1 MSRQCSERSTT
12 FPPRAG
18 GSRRREV
25 RESTRAHRPW
35 RVRQLLQGSLRAK
48 CIVLIVSLEI
58 LLLVAVG
65 VLVERQQHRAILEQ
79 TRLRALSIGTSL
91 AALSEGYLLSYNF
104 AKLEQAAAKLTT
116 DDKDVIYTVVHLRD
130 GEVAAYSEDR
140 RSVARSQEGALQGT
154 RLKDPISLRALQ
166 AQEPLVQRLTLPQT
180 REPGYDVAIPVY
192 LPESR
197 QKWGT
202 VRLGFSLRRAYRTIA
217 DTRRD
222 LVVLSLI
229 AIAGGIGLAVVFSW
243 RIAQPIGQLV
253 AKVQEIARGA
263 YDQPIAIEAQDE
275 IGALARAFEQM
286 RRSLLVHVTG
296 LAEEKDLLAASNQ
309 HLQETQQ
316 QLLYLAARV
325 AHEVNNP
332 LGIIK
337 TAMRLLRDEP
347 EEGVPHAELFEIMD
361 AEVGRIARI
370 VQEIL
375 AFARPSAPDESA
387 DVNAI
392 IHGLE
397 QLLTPNLQQKGIALT
412 LRLEP
417 ALPHVRI
424 SADHL
429 TQVLLNI
436 VRNAEDAMPEG
447 GQLTMH
453 TATSPAGVEMRITDT
468 GCGISAEDIRRL
480 FDPFFT
486 TKGQGP
492 DGGTGLGLA
501 VSHGI
506 IRHAKGEITVESE
519 LRKGSTFRVRLPVG
533 QG

>member
-1 MSRQCSERSTT
+1 
-12 FPPRAG
+12 
-18 GSRRREV
+18 
-25 RESTRAHRPW
+25 
-35 RVRQLLQGSLRAK
+35 
-48 CIVLIVSLEI
+48 VSLEI
-58 LLLVAVG
+58 LLMAAVG
-65 VLVERQQHRAILEQ
+65 VLVERHQRRVVLEQ
-79 TRLRALSIGTSL
+79 TRLRALSLGTSL

-104 AKLEQAAAKLTT
+104 AKLEQAAEKLTV
-116 DDKDVIYTVVHLRD
+116 DDEDVIYTIVHLRD
-130 GEVAAYSEDR
+130 GKVAAYSEDR
-140 RSVARSQEGALQGT
+140 RFVARSKEGALQGT
-154 RLKDPISLRALQ
+154 LLKDPISLQALQ
-166 AQEPLVQRLTLPQT
+166 ATAPWVQRITLPQT

-192 LPESR
+192 LSESR

-202 VRLGFSLRRAYRTIA
+202 VRLGFSLQRAYMTVQQ
-217 DTRRD
+217 TRRD
-222 LVVLSLI
+222 LFVLSLV
-229 AIAGGIGLAVVFSW
+229 AIAGGIGLAVVFSM
-243 RIAQPIGQLV
+243 RISQPIGQLV
-253 AKVQEIARGA
+253 AKVQEIARGS
-263 YDQPIAIEAQDE
+263 YEQPIYIDAQDE
-275 IGALARAFEQM
+275 IGYLARAFEQM
-286 RRSLLVHVTG
+286 RLSLLVHITG

-347 EEGVPHAELFEIMD
+347 GEDVLNSELFQIVD

-375 AFARPSAPDESA
+375 AFSRPSVPDASV
-387 DVNAI
+387 DVNAL
-392 IHGLE
+392 IHSLE
-397 QLLTPNLQQKGIALT
+397 HLLTPNLQQKGIALK
-412 LRLEP
+412 LLLEP

-447 GQLTMH
+447 GQLTMQ
-453 TATSPAGVEMRITDT
+453 TTRSPAGVEISITDT
-468 GCGISAEDIRRL
+468 GCGISAEDISYL

-501 VSHGI
+501 VSYGI
-506 IRHAKGEITVESE
+506 IHNAKGAIEVESE
-519 LRKGSTFRVRLPVG
+519 LRKGSTFRVSLPACQVSGMPCASPNVGGQRSQIQMDGARVKGKGVCLQARL
-533 QG
+533 QGERQAKGFLEKEWR